1 MIGMGDAI
9 VYCLIG
15 TFLLFFLTTVA
26 HIPPAIAGTIA
37 AIGSVWDVFS
47 SSLVG
52 YLSDNCRSRFGK
64 RKPFI
69 MAGAFPLG
77 IATALLFTTIHLPQP
92 ARIAYYMIVLLI
104 VWGAFCVFY
113 VPYLAWGAELTQDYD
128 ERTSLRGYVYVYN
141 TLGGAIGTIL
151 PTVIVDALMQIGRS
165 QEGSWQAVG
174 IFCGTLTALVIFIGA
189 WGIRQD
195 RGQDG
200 EEEAVKVEVANEVA
214 DAGEAGEAE
223 VAIEVADAAEEA
235 DGVDGQALHR
245 KKPAR
250 SFAVIAD
257 IGRNYWEILHLR
269 SARCI
274 ILASIFYLLANTM
287 LSSDRM
293 YFYTYNL
300 HLPAWT
306 ISGIMAFQT
315 FISVI
320 FVPVLIRMTKKFDK
334 RTMFLAGMGINTAA
348 AIIYGIAG
356 IAGPVN
362 MVIYSFFLSIGSI
375 CYWQL
380 IAAMVYD
387 VCEDDQLTNRKER
400 SGMVISMQSISES
413 LSEALGLQL
422 LGIILGMAGFDGTA
436 AVQTSRALM
445 WTHWSLTFIPAAFMI
460 LALICIWR
468 YPITKQQYYRILQA
482 LEERKEG

>member
-1 MIGMGDAI
+1 MTRIDFKTKNLYGMIGMGDAI
-9 VYCLIG
+9 VYCFIG

-37 AIGSVWDVFS
+37 AIGSVWDVVS

-52 YLSDNCRSRFGK
+52 YLSDNCRSRFGR
-64 RKPFI
+64 RKPFV

-77 IATALLFTTIHLPQP
+77 VATALLFTTVHLPQP

-151 PTVIVDALMQIGRS
+151 PTVIVDALMQVGRS

-174 IFCGTLTALVIFIGA
+174 IFCGIVTALVIFIGG
-189 WGIRQD
+189 WGIRQEPA
-195 RGQDG
+195 G
-200 EEEAVKVEVANEVA
+200 EEEEKV
-214 DAGEAGEAE
+214 
-223 VAIEVADAAEEA
+223 
-235 DGVDGQALHR
+235 
-245 KKPAR
+245 KKPAGR
-250 SFAVIAD
+250 TGLGVLAD
-257 IGRNYWEILHLR
+257 IIRNYWEILHLR

-274 ILASIFYLLANTM
+274 IQASIFYLLANTM
-287 LSSDRM
+287 ISSDRM

-300 HLPAWT
+300 QLPAWT
-306 ISGIMAFQT
+306 ISAVMAFQT

-320 FVPVLIRMTKKFDK
+320 FVPVLVRLTKRFDK
-334 RTMFLAGMGINTAA
+334 RTMFLAGMGISTAVSVFF
-348 AIIYGIAG
+348 GLAG
-356 IAGPVN
+356 IPNAGQMIV
-362 MVIYSFFLSIGSI
+362 YSFFISIGSI

-387 VCEDDQLTNRKER
+387 VCEDDQLTNSKER

-413 LSEALGLQL
+413 FAEAVGLQI
-422 LGIILGMAGFDGTA
+422 LGIILGAAGFDGAAASQTGTA
-436 AVQTSRALM
+436 LL
-445 WTHWSLTFIPAAFMI
+445 WTHLSLTILPAGFMI
-460 LALICIWR
+460 LTLICIWR
-468 YPITKQQYYRILQA
+468 YPITKQVYYRILQA
-482 LEERKEG
+482 LEERRQAEEEGEKV